1 MVKPMVLPEQ
11 RFWEVDLLRGC
22 AIVLMIIYHTFYD
35 LDLRGNFSFPVN
47 QGKLWI
53 IGRSSAVLFIYTAGI
68 ALSLSYSRYR
78 LKHHENRNPWHKY
91 AKRGIRIFLWGSLIT
106 LVSWFAYPPMPI
118 IFGILHFLGISI
130 IIAYPLIEK
139 KHANLIVAGV
149 VITIGFY
156 LKTIRVADDWFLW
169 LGLHS
174 TSFQTLDYF
183 PLLPWFGLVLIGI
196 ATSNHLYPAYER
208 RFNIPDMTGFAPVRL
223 LTAMGKKSL
232 AMYLLHQP
240 AIILVLYLLG
250 LISFPFSF

>member
-1 MVKPMVLPEQ
+1 MVKSMVLPEQ

-22 AIVLMIIYHTFYD
+22 AIILMMIYHTFYD
-35 LDLRGNFSFPVN
+35 LDLLGNFSFAVN

-53 IGRSSAVLFIYTAGI
+53 IGRSSAFLFIYTAGI

-78 LKHHENRNPWHKY
+78 LKHPENRNPWHKY
-91 AKRGIRIFLWGSLIT
+91 VKRGIRIFLWGSLIT
-106 LVSWFAYPPMPI
+106 LVSWFVYPSMPI

-149 VITIGFY
+149 VVAIGLY
-156 LKTIRVADDWFLW
+156 LKTIRVPNDWFLW

-183 PLLPWFGLVLIGI
+183 PLLPWFGLVLVGI

-208 RFNIPDMTGFAPVRL
+208 RFNIPDMTGFVPVRL
-223 LTAMGKKSL
+223 LTAMGKRSL

-240 AIILVLYLLG
+240 AIILILYLLD
-250 LISFPFSF
+250 LIRFPFSF

>member
-35 LDLRGNFSFPVN
+35 LDLLGNFSFPVN

-169 LGLHS
+169 LGVHS

-183 PLLPWFGLVLIGI
+183 PLLPWFGLVLVGI

-208 RFNIPDMTGFAPVRL
+208 KFDVPDMTGFAPVRL

>member
-1 MVKPMVLPEQ
+1 MVLPEQ

-35 LDLRGNFSFPVN
+35 LDLLGNFSFAVN
-47 QGKLWI
+47 QGELWI

-78 LKHHENRNPWHKY
+78 LKHPENRNPWQKY
-91 AKRGIRIFLWGSLIT
+91 VKRGIRLFLWGGLIT
-106 LVSWFAYPPMPI
+106 AVSWFAFPSMSI

-130 IIAYPLIEK
+130 IFAYPLIEK
-139 KHANLIVAGV
+139 KHANLIIAGV
-149 VITIGFY
+149 VIAIGFY
-156 LKTIRVADDWFLW
+156 LKTIRVPNDWFLW

-196 ATSNHLYPAYER
+196 ATSNHLYPGYER
-208 RFNIPDMTGFAPVRL
+208 RFSIPDMTELAPVRL
-223 LTAMGKKSL
+223 LTAMGKRSL

-240 AIILVLYLLG
+240 AIILILYLLG
-250 LISFPFSF
+250 LIRFPFSF

>member
-11 RFWEVDLLRGC
+11 RFWEVDALRGC
-22 AIVLMIIYHTFYD
+22 AIVFMIIYHTFYD
-35 LDLRGNFSFPVN
+35 LDLLGNFSFAVN

-78 LKHHENRNPWHKY
+78 LKHPENRNLWHKY
-91 AKRGIRIFLWGSLIT
+91 VKRGIRIFLWGSLIT
-106 LVSWFAYPPMPI
+106 LVSWFAYPSMPI

-139 KHANLIVAGV
+139 KHANLIIAAV
-149 VITIGFY
+149 VIAIGLY
-156 LKTIRVADDWFLW
+156 LKTIHVPNDWFLW
-169 LGLHS
+169 LGVHS

-208 RFNIPDMTGFAPVRL
+208 RFNIPDMTGLAPVRL
-223 LTAMGKKSL
+223 LTAMGKNSL

-240 AIILVLYLLG
+240 AIILILYLLG
-250 LISFPFSF
+250 LIRFPFSF

>member
-1 MVKPMVLPEQ
+1 MVKSMVLPEQ

-35 LDLRGNFSFPVN
+35 LDLLGNFSFAVN

-78 LKHHENRNPWHKY
+78 LKHPENRNPWQKY
-91 AKRGIRIFLWGSLIT
+91 VKRGIRIFLWGSLIT
-106 LVSWFAYPPMPI
+106 VVSWFLYPSMTI

-130 IIAYPLIEK
+130 IIAYPFIEK
-139 KHANLIVAGV
+139 KYANLIAAGV
-149 VITIGFY
+149 AIVIGFY
-156 LKTIRVADDWFLW
+156 LKTIRVTDDWFLW

-183 PLLPWFGLVLIGI
+183 PLLPWFGIVLIGI

-208 RFNIPDMTGFAPVRL
+208 RFNIPDITGLAPVKL
-223 LTAMGKKSL
+223 LTAMGKRSL

-240 AIILVLYLLG
+240 VIILILYLLG
-250 LISFPFSF
+250 LIRFPFSF